1 MEKCQMLIL
10 NALTLVS
17 YCLHCAVVLPL
28 YFVIRLVI
36 VLTNYGDFFSFFFT
50 SVFYLSICFLL
61 NNNS

>member
-36 VLTNYGDFFSFFFT
+36 VLTNYGDFFSFFF
-50 SVFYLSICFLL
+50 YLSILPQYLFPFK
-61 NNNS
+61 